1 MQLLRQWLAAFGLA
15 AFLGASGW
23 AQNVTVRGQVE
34 DPTGGALAGVT
45 VVFSQN
51 NQTVTETNANLQ
63 GEFSASLPAGEY
75 QLEVSAA
82 SFAPHRASIEV
93 RVGMEPLRMVL
104 DLAPLA
110 QSVEVD
116 ETPATVSPEPDQN
129 LSATILT
136 AEDLLDL
143 PEDEDEL
150 AQIIQEL
157 AGDGPDGTAELI
169 VDGFAGGQM
178 PSRDE
183 IQEIRINRNPFTSE
197 FARHGRGRVEI
208 VTRAGTGALHGNLSF
223 NFRDEALNARNA
235 LADTRPPYQQR
246 NFRANLG
253 GPVIRNRLTASLF
266 VRRSDEEE
274 SDSIQA
280 ITPEGLLS
288 SAVVHPTSRWEVH
301 GRGQYKLAE
310 AHTLDFGVMGSGRE
324 RNNQGVGETT
334 LPERAFDVNSSAS
347 RVHVRETAVLSS
359 STLNE
364 MRFQV
369 RWDGSKTAPLTDGI
383 AINVLD
389 AFRSGGAQNRSR
401 EDQREYEFG
410 DTLTFTRGSGTFR
423 TGVQGWYRSYETL
436 AEENFLGTYVFS
448 SLGDYQAGLPTTFRR
463 QEGDPALDLNQLEMA
478 GFFQSDWKLRRDLT
492 LSLGLRYE
500 AQSNIGDRNNFDPR
514 IGVAYTLDGNT
525 AIRGGAG
532 FFHQRLSAGTVLS
545 LERLDGERQS
555 ELVITN
561 PSYPDPFA
569 GESAGEVV
577 LGDSVREQAADLA
590 LPYSMTASASVER
603 RLPRGISLTA
613 TYEFVRGIHLYRSR
627 NINAPLPGTL
637 FRPDPLRGNIDLLE
651 STALS
656 SYHALEIRMQQRLGP
671 TMIVMRY
678 RLSSQKDN
686 ADGPF
691 SLPVDN
697 YDLASEW
704 GRAGRD
710 ERHSV
715 RTYMRFSLPWGLSVG
730 PRVQINSGRPYDIT
744 TGEDDN
750 GDSEVNDRPA
760 GVARNAGDGPGQFN
774 ISLNFSKTI
783 SLQPGNGAGS
793 QRGGGPGGRR
803 GGGPGAQGQGG
814 QGGPG
819 FQGGGGGGPGGF
831 QGGGGFGGGG
841 PRGGNGGGPELTLFV
856 DVRNI
861 LNHTNFTRYSG
872 VLSSPFFGEPV
883 SARSPREI
891 GVGVRLNF

>member
-1 MQLLRQWLAAFGLA
+1 MSIWRQWWVAGALSACLSAA
-15 AFLGASGW
+15 GW
-23 AQNVTVRGQVE
+23 AQSVAVRGQVE
-34 DPTGGALAGVT
+34 DPTEGALAGVT

-51 NQTVTETNANLQ
+51 NQTVTETSTNLQ
-63 GEFSASLPAGEY
+63 GEFSVSVPPGGY
-75 QLEVSAA
+75 QMEVSAA
-82 SFAPHRASIEV
+82 SFAPRMETIEV
-93 RVGMEPLRMVL
+93 RAGMGPITVVL
-104 DLAPLA
+104 DLAPLT
-110 QSVEVD
+110 QSVEVQ
-116 ETPATVSPEPDQN
+116 EAIETVSPEPDRN
-129 LSATILT
+129 LSATVLT

-150 AQIIQEL
+150 TEILQEL

-208 VTRAGTGALHGNLSF
+208 VTRAGTGELHGNLSF
-223 NFRDEALNARNA
+223 NFRDDVLNARQA
-235 LADTRPPYQQR
+235 LADTKPPYQQR

-280 ITPEGLLS
+280 ITPEGLIS

-310 AHTLDFGVMGSGRE
+310 RHTLDFGVMDSGRE

-334 LPERAFDVNSSAS
+334 LPERAFDVNTSAS
-347 RVHVRETAVLSS
+347 RFHIRETAVLSS
-359 STLNE
+359 STINE
-364 MRFQV
+364 TRLEV
-369 RWDGSKTAPLTDGI
+369 RWDKSETTPLTDGI
-383 AINVLD
+383 AVNVLD

-401 EDQREYEFG
+401 EDQRQFEFG
-410 DTLTFTRGSGTFR
+410 DTLTFTRGMGTFR
-423 TGVQGWYRSYETL
+423 AGAQGWYRSYETL
-436 AEENFLGTYVFS
+436 AEENFFGTYVFS
-448 SLGDYQAGLPTTFRR
+448 SLDDYQAGLPTTFRR

-478 GFFQSDWKLRRDLT
+478 GFLQSDWKLRPDLT
-492 LSLGLRYE
+492 LSLGVRYE

-514 IGVAYTLDGNT
+514 VGVAYTLDGNT
-525 AIRGGAG
+525 AIRGGVG
-532 FFHQRLSAGTVLS
+532 FFHQRLGAGTVLS
-545 LERLDGERQS
+545 LLRLDGTRQS
-555 ELVITN
+555 ELVIQN
-561 PSYPDPFA
+561 PAYPDPFVGEA
-569 GESAGEVV
+569 GGEAA
-577 LGDSVREQAADLA
+577 LPDSVRSQAEDLA

-603 RLPRGISLTA
+603 RLPRGVSLTA

-627 NINAPLPGTL
+627 NINAPLPIAL
-637 FRPDPLRGNIDLLE
+637 LRPDPLRGNIDLLE

-678 RLSSQKDN
+678 RLSSQKNDS
-686 ADGPF
+686 DGAF

-697 YDLASEW
+697 YNLMSEW

-715 RTYMRFSLPWGLSVG
+715 RTYMRFSLPWGISLG

-750 GDSEVNDRPA
+750 NDTEVNDRPV

-783 SLQPGNGAGS
+783 SLSRGNGMPTL
-793 QRGGGPGGRR
+793 QRR
-803 GGGPGAQGQGG
+803 GDGGG

-819 FQGGGGGGPGGF
+819 RGGQNLLQRGGGGGP
-831 QGGGGFGGGG
+831 QG
-841 PRGGNGGGPELTLFV
+841 RGGSGSGPELTLFV
-856 DVRNI
+856 DVRNL

-891 GVGVRLNF
+891 GLGARFNF